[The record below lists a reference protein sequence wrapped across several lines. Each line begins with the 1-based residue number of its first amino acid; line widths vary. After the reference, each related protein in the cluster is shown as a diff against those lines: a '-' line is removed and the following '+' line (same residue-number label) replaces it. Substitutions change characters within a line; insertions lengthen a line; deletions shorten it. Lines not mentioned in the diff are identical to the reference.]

1 MKQKKALYKRRSVTL
16 DSGTIRRCQEL
27 ARLDGQSFSS
37 IVRHAIGLAYQRA
50 VTERRILEGA
60 SERRLER

>member
-1 MKQKKALYKRRSVTL
+1 MKKTQGLYKRCSVTL

-50 VTERRILEGA
+50 VTERRIREVA
-60 SERRLER
+60 SERRLKG

>member
-1 MKQKKALYKRRSVTL
+1 MKKKRVLYQRCSVTL

-37 IVRHAIGLAYQRA
+37 IVRYAIGLAYQRTA
-50 VTERRILEGA
+50 TVRRIRGAA